1 LLLVLGPLAL
11 GLIDIGCQNEEAKV
25 SRQQE
30 DFSLGKR
37 GRPAAASSGGKF
49 IHGAGRKNNEV
60 RRVSQSSEGKKK
72 MSKRTK
78 VILGVGFLLIVAY
91 ALAQTFQAPGLGIP
105 GDGTMV
111 GGSDYGS
118 GCTGNAGSI
127 PCFHPVAVN
136 NSGAV
141 SITGT
146 VTATGTTA
154 GTADPCLSSAIAK
167 SSIPINLSSAATTQL
182 VALSGT
188 TSIYV
193 CGFVLTDTGVT
204 TATTIQLEYGTGS
217 TCGTGTTALTGTFA
231 QSLLTSAIV
240 VNVAGGTQIKA
251 PSGNALCAVVA
262 GTTPSI
268 QGYLTYVQQ

>member
-1 LLLVLGPLAL
+1 
-11 GLIDIGCQNEEAKV
+11 
-25 SRQQE
+25 
-30 DFSLGKR
+30 
-37 GRPAAASSGGKF
+37 
-49 IHGAGRKNNEV
+49 
-60 RRVSQSSEGKKK
+60 
-72 MSKRTK
+72 
-78 VILGVGFLLIVAY
+78 
-91 ALAQTFQAPGLGIP
+91 
-105 GDGTMV
+105 
-111 GGSDYGS
+111 
-118 GCTGNAGSI
+118 
-127 PCFHPVAVN
+127 
-136 NSGAV
+136 
-141 SITGT
+141 
-146 VTATGTTA
+146 
-154 GTADPCLSSAIAK
+154 
-167 SSIPINLSSAATTQL
+167 